1 MAHLGTQEGL
11 ALTLAG
17 ITGII
22 VAIGVSVDS
31 NIVYFEHLKDDV
43 LDGRTAR
50 SSVDRAFPIAFSTIV
65 KADMASLIGA
75 ILLWWLTV
83 GAVKGFAF
91 YLGLATLL
99 DLVATYFFMG
109 PIVKVLAKTDWFANH
124 PKRFGLPAIGAV
136 NESRSKVSS
145 PLVETI

>member
-1 MAHLGTQEGL
+1 MKFSS
-11 ALTLAG
+11 G
-17 ITGII
+17 ICTHNNRKR
-22 VAIGVSVDS
+22 D
-31 NIVYFEHLKDDV
+31 F
-43 LDGRTAR
+43 T
-50 SSVDRAFPIAFSTIV
+50 
-65 KADMASLIGA
+65 
-75 ILLWWLTV
+75 
-83 GAVKGFAF
+83 FAF

-145 PLVETI
+145 TLVETI